1 MAEAPGSKDKSF
13 MTLDFIINILKE
25 HEQILDK
32 SIHSLGMVTE
42 QIGDQ
47 DGLKVK
53 MEIVGEKINV
63 LQKEI
68 ADLTSHLSNDP
79 VVGLCSSAKMA
90 ESLSPSQ
97 SMDSSGLSMIL
108 CCKQWGDFQ
117 VLAMQAQMLTFSMNG
132 GENVLQ
138 VEALREN
145 QIITYSAT
153 MLDFSPIFKTLLS
166 QQIGISESKVIDGH
180 LGKLE

>member
-1 MAEAPGSKDKSF
+1 MAEAGSKDKSF

-32 SIHSLGMVTE
+32 SIQSLGIVTE
-42 QIGDQ
+42 QIGNH

-79 VVGLCSSAKMA
+79 VDGLSSAANMA

-97 SMDSSGLSMIL
+97 SMAQSGLSMIL
-108 CCKQWGDFQ
+108 NCKQWGDFQ
-117 VLAMQAQMLTFSMNG
+117 VLAMQAQMLTFSVKT
-132 GENVLQ
+132 GEMVFQ
-138 VEALREN
+138 AEALKGN
-145 QIITYSAT
+145 QIITYTCT
-153 MLDFSPIFKTLLS
+153 MLDLSTIFKTWLS
-166 QQIGISESKVIDGH
+166 QQIGIPESNIIEGQ
-180 LGKLE
+180 LGK